1 VRVYGR
7 VISRG
12 KAEGEAILTREPIT
26 FLGGVDP
33 DTGVVVEKGHELE
46 DRSVSGKILVF
57 PWGKGSTV
65 GSYVLYR
72 MKKSGTAPSGI
83 INLKA
88 EEVVSAGAIISGIPM
103 MDSLEKDPFEI
114 LADGV
119 KIFMNADEGYLE
131 V

>member
-1 VRVYGR
+1 MRVYGR